1 MADTDNNRILIWN
14 TIPSSNDIPAD
25 VVIGQKDFTTG
36 GINYGGNGNSPS
48 AQGLRGPQG
57 VWIQNGRLYVADTQ
71 NHRVLMWNS
80 IPTQNGQN
88 ADLVLGRPNFTT
100 FVEPDISKV
109 AVSATATSM
118 LNPVSVT
125 SDGTRLYVTDLG
137 HNRVLIW
144 NSIPT
149 QSGQAADIAIGQP
162 DVASTDTV
170 SASDPNNSHYLCP
183 SNGTDSTTNQPTY
196 PYACAATLSFRVMR
210 FPTASACLSRMAEMI
225 ASWCFNSIPTRS
237 GQPCG

>member
-1 MADTDNNRILIWN
+1 
-14 TIPSSNDIPAD
+14 
-25 VVIGQKDFTTG
+25 
-36 GINYGGNGNSPS
+36 
-48 AQGLRGPQG
+48 
-57 VWIQNGRLYVADTQ
+57 
-71 NHRVLMWNS
+71 MWNS

-137 HNRVLIW
+137 HNRVLVW

-149 QSGQAADIAIGQP
+149 QNGQPADIALGQP
-162 DVASTDTV
+162 DVASTDTI

-196 PYACAATLSFRVMR
+196 PYACAATLSFPRSRYRMESAYSLRTVET
-210 FPTASACLSRMAEMI
+210 TAFWFTTAFRRGAASLQTRYSAS
-225 ASWCFNSIPTRS
+225 
-237 GQPCG
+237 